1 MKIRRSPVRSVIRVV
16 SILCAFSFP
25 LGGLSLAAVN
35 PNTVQF
41 NPQPE
46 PPKLLDGIG
55 FAVMSPQHK
64 LYLVRKAGAPGQL
77 AAPGTY
83 KLANGHSV
91 IVGKGGVILDQRSW
105 SAFPNPALFSG
116 KGYYN

>member
-1 MKIRRSPVRSVIRVV
+1 MRSVIRVV
-16 SILCAFSFP
+16 SVLCALAFS
-25 LGGLSLAAVN
+25 LGGLSLAAVD

-46 PPKLLDGIG
+46 PPKLLGGIG

-64 LYLVRKAGAPGQL
+64 LYLVSKLGAPGKL

-91 IVGKGGVILDQRSW
+91 IVGKGGVIVEQRSW
-105 SAFPNPALFSG
+105 SEFPNPAQFAG